1 MFKSLI
7 LTLSLIASFLVQA
20 QELKL
25 TELERA
31 KLHEQFLSVSGQIE
45 SRNPGGDLIGNGG
58 GDAEQNFYFVYNKM
72 GEILSYC
79 LAKPGCGNLPKRQE
93 VLLQMKDA
101 WNKMQNDA
109 DDVSIRF
116 LNKSIYD
123 SFFSGESYAS
133 TGLYPSSPIYFNEDL
148 IYKYR
153 FEKDLLGITS
163 IWARV
168 FADQVGLKG
177 ESFYRELAYDLAW
190 FYFSPREVT
199 SLKVMNS
206 VLAFW
211 QDGLDRRAHTYRHF
225 FLNVDGEFLP
235 VDFPLL
241 CQDGKVPFAKTLQNV
256 SWGRVSFEN
265 KSSVSLEL
273 QGEITIDCSLKSER
287 YQFKNRFDFVLDSY
301 GNLTQGKSSSFLLLD

>member
-1 MFKSLI
+1 MLKSLI

-20 QELKL
+20 QGLKL
-25 TELERA
+25 AELERA
-31 KLHEQFLSVSGQIE
+31 KLHEQFLSVSGQIG

-93 VLLQMKDA
+93 VLRQMKDA
-101 WNKMQNDA
+101 WNKAQNDA
-109 DDVSIRF
+109 DGVSIRF
-116 LNKSIYD
+116 LNKSIYS

-148 IYKYR
+148 IYQNC
-153 FEKDLLGITS
+153 FEKDLPGITS

-168 FADQVGLKG
+168 FADQVGLKA
-177 ESFYRELAYDLAW
+177 ENFYRELVYDLAW

-211 QDGLDRRAHTYRHF
+211 QDGLDPRANPYRHF
-225 FLNVDGEFLP
+225 FLNVVG
-235 VDFPLL
+235 
-241 CQDGKVPFAKTLQNV
+241 TLQ
-256 SWGRVSFEN
+256 
-265 KSSVSLEL
+265 
-273 QGEITIDCSLKSER
+273 
-287 YQFKNRFDFVLDSY
+287 
-301 GNLTQGKSSSFLLLD
+301 LLLTFML